1 MFLDKDK
8 DQDLEKLAEQEQRL
22 PPEIEEKKRKGTLRT
37 GYTTGTTATAATKGA
52 LYALIKGKPIEQVA
66 VSLPKGRTATLKIAW
81 TKKENNGK
89 VTCAAIKDGGDDPD
103 ATHGAEICS
112 TVSFSKNA
120 SNIHIDGG
128 EGVGRV
134 TKPGL
139 GLEIGKA
146 AINPTP
152 LKMLEQAVREVAGHQ
167 LEKQGVDVVISVP
180 NGEEIAK
187 MTDNPRLGILGGI
200 SILGTTGLVLPYSTA
215 SFAASIRQGL
225 DVATAMGAA
234 TVVLT
239 TGGRS
244 EDFAKELFKLPEH
257 CFIQMGDFAG
267 YSIKQCVNKMTIRQ
281 VIIAG
286 FIGKLTK
293 MAMGIKQTHV
303 AGSHI
308 DMQFM
313 ARLAAECEAPPN
325 VVEEIGSA
333 NTARHVSEII
343 KKNNI
348 LSYYDHVC
356 KRVSEQMHEH
366 AKGQLQIEV
375 VLFEFDGTVIGR
387 YPKK

>member
-1 MFLDKDK
+1 
-8 DQDLEKLAEQEQRL
+8 
-22 PPEIEEKKRKGTLRT
+22 
-37 GYTTGTTATAATKGA
+37 
-52 LYALIKGKPIEQVA
+52 
-66 VSLPKGRTATLKIAW
+66 
-81 TKKENNGK
+81 
-89 VTCAAIKDGGDDPD
+89 
-103 ATHGAEICS
+103 
-112 TVSFSKNA
+112 
-120 SNIHIDGG
+120 
-128 EGVGRV
+128 
-134 TKPGL
+134 
-139 GLEIGKA
+139 
-146 AINPTP
+146 
-152 LKMLEQAVREVAGHQ
+152 
-167 LEKQGVDVVISVP
+167 
-180 NGEEIAK
+180 
-187 MTDNPRLGILGGI
+187 
-200 SILGTTGLVLPYSTA
+200 VLPYSTA

-225 DVATAMGAA
+225 DVATAMGAD

-244 EDFAKELFKLPEH
+244 EDFAKELFKLPDH

-267 YSIKQCVNKMTIRQ
+267 YSIKQCANKMTIRQ

-293 MAMGIKQTHV
+293 MAMGVKQTHV

-308 DMQFM
+308 DMEFM

-348 LSYYDHVC
+348 VSYYDHVC
-356 KRVSEQMHEH
+356 KSVSEQMHEH
-366 AKGQLQIEV
+366 AKGQLQIEA